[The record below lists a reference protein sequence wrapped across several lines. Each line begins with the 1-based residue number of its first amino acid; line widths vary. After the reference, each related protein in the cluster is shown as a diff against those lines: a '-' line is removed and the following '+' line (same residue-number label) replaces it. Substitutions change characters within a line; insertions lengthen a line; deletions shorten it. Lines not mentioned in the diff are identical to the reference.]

1 MALRDRIK
9 NCRQSAGLS
18 QEKMAELVGVSR
30 QAVTKWETGQSAP
43 STENLFRLAEILGT
57 TVDFLLTDEEKSSP
71 TPAEQIY
78 YLYKLEQ
85 EQKAALRAV
94 QRKARLR
101 EALFA
106 LLAYLLIYL
115 IGRILWCDLSQSSF
129 KGWLFSVR
137 PAGEHSYL
145 YGWLLS
151 SHLFWY
157 SMAASLLFALCGN
170 FLLSRMTTGGF
181 FVGIILGML
190 FGPYPEGA
198 ATGNT
203 HYGWLIWGMIL
214 LLAVIAGII
223 LEAVKKKRKN
233 TERSV

>member
-1 MALRDRIK
+1 MALSDRIK

-18 QEKMAELVGVSR
+18 QEKVAELVGVSR

-115 IGRILWCDLSQSSF
+115 VGRILWCDFSQSSF
-129 KGWLFSVR
+129 KGWL
-137 PAGEHSYL
+137 
-145 YGWLLS
+145 LS
-151 SHLFWY
+151 SHHFWY
-157 SMAASLLFALCGN
+157 SIAASLFFALCGK

-181 FVGIILGML
+181 FVGVILGML

-203 HYGWLIWGMIL
+203 HYGWLIWGIVL
-214 LLAVIAGII
+214 LLSVITGTI
-223 LEAVKKKRKN
+223 LESVKKKRGNEKAPA
-233 TERSV
+233 

>member
-30 QAVTKWETGQSAP
+30 QAVTKWETGQTAP
-43 STENLFRLAEILGT
+43 STENLFRLAEIIGT

-101 EALFA
+101 EAFFA
-106 LLAYLLIYL
+106 LLAYFLIYL
-115 IGRILWCDLSQSSF
+115 VGRILWCDLSQSSF
-129 KGWLFSVR
+129 LGWLFSAI

-151 SHLFWY
+151 IHLFWY
-157 SMAASLLFALCGN
+157 VMTVSLLFALCGKP
-170 FLLSRMTTGGF
+170 LLSRMTTGGF
-181 FVGIILGML
+181 LVGIILGMI

-203 HYGWLIWGMIL
+203 HYGWLIWGIVL
-214 LLAVIAGII
+214 FFSVITGVI
-223 LEAVKKKRKN
+223 LESVKKKRGNEKA
-233 TERSV
+233 SA

>member
-1 MALRDRIK
+1 MALGERIK
-9 NCRQSAGLS
+9 TCRQSAGLS
-18 QEKMAELVGVSR
+18 QEKVAELVGVSR

-57 TVDFLLTDEEKSSP
+57 TVDFLLADEEKSSP

-115 IGRILWCDLSQSSF
+115 IGRILWCDLSQCSF

-151 SHLFWY
+151 SNLFWY
-157 SMAASLLFALCGN
+157 AMAVSVLAALWGKRTFAC
-170 FLLSRMTTGGF
+170 TTLVGF
-181 FVGIILGML
+181 VLGLVLGMV

-198 ATGNT
+198 FTGNT
-203 HYGWLIWGMIL
+203 HYGWLIWGIVFLLSVFAGIL
-214 LLAVIAGII
+214 LEHLA
-223 LEAVKKKRKN
+223 KKCAAKK
-233 TERSV
+233 ES

>member
-1 MALRDRIK
+1 MALSDRIK

-18 QEKMAELVGVSR
+18 QEKVAELVGVSR

-43 STENLFRLAEILGT
+43 STEKLFRLAEILGT
-57 TVDFLLTDEEKSSP
+57 TVDFLLADEEKSSP

-85 EQKAALRAV
+85 EQKAALRAA

-129 KGWLFSVR
+129 KGWLFSIR

-157 SMAASLLFALCGN
+157 SMAASLFFALCGK

-181 FVGIILGML
+181 FFGIILGMI

-203 HYGWLIWGMIL
+203 HYGWLIWGIVL
-214 LLAVIAGII
+214 LLSVITGTI
-223 LEAVKKKRKN
+223 LESVKKKRGNEK
-233 TERSV
+233 SPA